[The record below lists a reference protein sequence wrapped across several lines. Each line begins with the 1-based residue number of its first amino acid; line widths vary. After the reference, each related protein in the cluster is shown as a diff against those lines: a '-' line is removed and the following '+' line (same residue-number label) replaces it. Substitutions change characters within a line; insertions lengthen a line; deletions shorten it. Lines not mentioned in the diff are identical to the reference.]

1 MANIEELQRALR
13 QGSDA
18 KARLS
23 GLDEQY
29 QQAQDRGVATTKK
42 DQYGQVSPLSV
53 MADVVGQSRS
63 RRDMRELAP
72 QREAARS
79 NIAQHENAQGLF
91 NAVRQQEQDNQIQAN
106 WTDGHA
112 LKLAQQS
119 QNEARE
125 VSRQKELSDKLDLES
140 QVGNPTTVWDI
151 ETGARQD
158 VTFDPQGNP
167 FTLTTRGLKEP
178 FDMTGFSITKPE
190 KKDKTKLSAAAEK
203 KYLEG
208 KEGEPTR
215 KAAIEKATRMLTA
228 FKSGADS
235 GTSRG
240 LAGLG
245 GGQWTDQAAF
255 DEELDALAE
264 LAARARLKAM
274 GEVRPTDPDVKG
286 VKESL
291 FGRWKGENVNI
302 NLLTEYLQEQIDSE
316 NAVRKIDGR
325 EPVLMPETKELEGDW
340 YGQLFE
346 QNNVKP
352 KTAKRTG
359 VDGNGVK
366 VTEWSDGSITPT
378 EAP

>member
-106 WTDGHA
+106 WTDGYA

-125 VSRQKELSDKLDLES
+125 VSRQKELGAKLDLES
-140 QVGNPTTVWDI
+140 QVGEPTTVWDI

>member
-125 VSRQKELSDKLDLES
+125 VSRQKELGAKLDLES
-140 QVGNPTTVWDI
+140 QVGEPTTVWDI

>member
-125 VSRQKELSDKLDLES
+125 VSRQKELGAKLDLES
-140 QVGNPTTVWDI
+140 QVGEPTTVWDI

-167 FTLTTRGLKEP
+167 FTLTTQGLQEP